1 MESIQTFRGLR
12 TLVHIDEKSLIETY
26 RPRVL
31 YFLLRRLRDRSLAEE
46 LTQETLIIAMQA
58 VRQDRLR
65 EEAKLAGYVFGIAKN
80 LYYKTCRQR
89 AQQDKFTADSGGEPC
104 RWLIDPEA
112 AVLLEEQRKQ
122 VRCAL
127 DAMRADD
134 REILRRALV
143 DAQPLEE
150 IAHELGVPY
159 AAVRKRK
166 SRAIERLRKVF
177 LAMSQT
183 TL

>member
-1 MESIQTFRGLR
+1 M
-12 TLVHIDEKSLIETY
+12 DENRLIETY
-26 RPRVL
+26 RPRVF
-31 YFLLRRLRDRSLAEE
+31 YFLLRRLRDRNLAEE
-46 LTQETLIIAMQA
+46 LTQETLMVAMQA
-58 VRQDRLR
+58 LRQDRLR
-65 EEAKLAGYVFGIAKN
+65 EEEKLAGYIFGIAKN

-89 AQQDKFTADSGGEPC
+89 AQQDKFTADSAAGAPR
-104 RWLIDPEA
+104 RWLMDPEA
-112 AVLLEEQRKQ
+112 GVLLEEQRKQ

-127 DAMRADD
+127 DAMRPED

-150 IAHELGVPY
+150 IARELGVPY

-166 SRAIERLRKVF
+166 SRAVERLRKMF

-183 TL
+183 SL